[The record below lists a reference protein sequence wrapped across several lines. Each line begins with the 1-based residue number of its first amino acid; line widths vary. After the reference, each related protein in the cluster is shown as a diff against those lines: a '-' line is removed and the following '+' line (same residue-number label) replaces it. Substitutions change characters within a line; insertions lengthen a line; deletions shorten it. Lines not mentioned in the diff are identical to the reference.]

1 MGWTILAGCILAIVF
16 GPAILAFLAPATT
29 RLSVLCFVFG
39 GMQIALGVTL
49 YLMIYAGGVN
59 WRWPLL
65 IAVLGV
71 YYVYRG
77 TQLRRLRA
85 QSSDEGEPKSETE
98 QTFSENREEP
108 SRAPRSLT

>member
-29 RLSVLCFVFG
+29 HLPVLCFVFG
-39 GMQIALGVTL
+39 GLQITVGVML

-59 WRWPLL
+59 WPEPLV

-77 TQLRRLRA
+77 MQVRRL
-85 QSSDEGEPKSETE
+85 QMQVSDEGEP
-98 QTFSENREEP
+98 QR
-108 SRAPRSLT
+108 